1 MLRKVHLWPPPP
13 TRVLLTQQA
22 RRGAGTSSEDIRWSR
37 EMGRGKLM
45 RLDSMQGFWPSDYDF
60 LTFKGNQPYIGKVR
74 IINSEMSSRSPGH
87 KEKNNMEITGS
98 KEVTVDCGQGWGVET
113 IYSSRLTPLT
123 VNHFCRLDSSAI
135 KTGPISIPQ
144 GCISATESRECSSAE
159 ARWRPQLDFIHPPWQ
174 LFLNPTEEFSYT
186 ELPWLFSDSF

>member
-1 MLRKVHLWPPPP
+1 
-13 TRVLLTQQA
+13 
-22 RRGAGTSSEDIRWSR
+22 
-37 EMGRGKLM
+37 
-45 RLDSMQGFWPSDYDF
+45 
-60 LTFKGNQPYIGKVR
+60 
-74 IINSEMSSRSPGH
+74 
-87 KEKNNMEITGS
+87 MEITGS

-159 ARWRPQLDFIHPPWQ
+159 AR
-174 LFLNPTEEFSYT
+174 
-186 ELPWLFSDSF
+186 